1 MKKILL
7 ILSLFIVSISTYS
20 QEEFEIPKGINKI
33 ILKTDLNERENLK
46 LILRVLKENDYDI
59 QKIDTTTFQVQT
71 SVKNLKRKSVKTT
84 TYTLNF
90 NFYEKYVSVTGRFSI
105 NMSISLYG
113 NGVGVSSNGD
123 SEIVNKG
130 MGGSPLK
137 ESFKEMNELCLK
149 IVSQDKIE
157 YSVKN

>member
-1 MKKILL
+1 MKKTLI
-7 ILSLFIVSISTYS
+7 ILSLFILSYTSYS
-20 QEEFEIPKGINKI
+20 QDEFEIPKGTNKI
-33 ILKTDLNERENLK
+33 VLKTELNEKDNVK
-46 LILRVLKENDYDI
+46 LLLRILKENDFDI

-90 NFYEKYVSVTGRFSI
+90 NFYDKYVSVTGRFST

-157 YSVKN
+157 YSIKN

>member
-1 MKKILL
+1 MKKIFL
-7 ILSLFIVSISTYS
+7 ILSLFIISITTYS

-33 ILKTDLNERENLK
+33 ILKTDLNEKENLK
-46 LILRVLKENDYDI
+46 LILRVLKENDFDI

-90 NFYEKYVSVTGRFSI
+90 NLYDKYVSVTGRFSI

-157 YSVKN
+157 YSIKN

>member
-1 MKKILL
+1 MKKTLI
-7 ILSLFIVSISTYS
+7 ILSLFILSYTSYS
-20 QEEFEIPKGINKI
+20 QDEFEIPKGTNKI
-33 ILKTDLNERENLK
+33 VLKTELNEKDNVK
-46 LILRVLKENDYDI
+46 LLLRILKENDFDI

-90 NFYEKYVSVTGRFSI
+90 NFYDKYVSVTGRFST

-157 YSVKN
+157 YTIKN